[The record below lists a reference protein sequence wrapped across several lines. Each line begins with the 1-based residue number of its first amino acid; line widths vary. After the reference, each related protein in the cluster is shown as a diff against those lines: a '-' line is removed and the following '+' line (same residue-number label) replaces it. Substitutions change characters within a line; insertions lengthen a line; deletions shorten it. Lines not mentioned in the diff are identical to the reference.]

1 MHCSNLYY
9 IEQQATLAE
18 RLCGYFGSK
27 DEGRVFMSNSGAE
40 ANEGLFKFARAF
52 GGEGRHE
59 IITATGSFHGRTM
72 GGISATGQ
80 EKIKKGFSP
89 LLEGFK
95 HIPFNDMEAAERAV
109 TSSTAA
115 VMIEGIQGEGG
126 IVPATPEYLLGLRRL
141 CDERNVLL
149 MIDAVQCGHFRT

>member
-1 MHCSNLYY
+1 
-9 IEQQATLAE
+9 
-18 RLCGYFGSK
+18 
-27 DEGRVFMSNSGAE
+27 
-40 ANEGLFKFARAF
+40 
-52 GGEGRHE
+52 
-59 IITATGSFHGRTM
+59 M

-80 EKIKKGFSP
+80 DKIKKGFSP

-95 HIPFNDMEAAERAV
+95 HIPFNDLEAAERAV
-109 TSSTAA
+109 TSDTAA
-115 VMIEGIQGEGG
+115 IMIEGIQGEGG